1 MKNYFKLSD
10 FIIDPKLRQ
19 DHASVPLHVAEKL
32 VRYHL
37 PILNGIREAL
47 GFPVIISAHSG
58 YRSYEWEIIHGRSG
72 YSEHTF
78 KGLGAVDLTCQ
89 PACLPEL
96 KKALLASEYSRIAWY
111 EHKRFFHCDFKD
123 GELGRRFFEVWENGI
138 WREVKNL
145 R

>member
-1 MKNYFKLSD
+1 MKNYFKISD
-10 FIIDPKLRQ
+10 FIIDPKMRE
-19 DHASVPLHVAEKL
+19 DHAGVPLHVVEKL

-37 PILNGIREAL
+37 PILNRIREAL

-58 YRSYEWEIIHGRSG
+58 YRTYEWEIIHGRSG

-78 KGLGAVDLTCQ
+78 KGLGAVDLTCE
-89 PACLPEL
+89 PRHLPEL
-96 KKALLASEYSRIAWY
+96 RQELLKSEYSHIAWY
-111 EHKRFFHCDFKD
+111 DHKRFFHCDFKD

-138 WREVKNL
+138 WREVKDL